1 MFPQFDQK
9 LFEQFSTNP
18 VSFLNTL
25 HEFQLA
31 NFAAARQIADNNIHA
46 FQELAKANDPTTF
59 AKVQPAVLKSTI
71 EQNVEVL
78 TKLWQSFGVN
88 LSK

>member
-9 LFEQFSTNP
+9 LFEQFSANP
-18 VSFLNTL
+18 TSFLNTL

-31 NFAAARQIADNNIHA
+31 NFAAARQIADNNINA
-46 FQELAKANDPTTF
+46 FQELSKASDPQTF
-59 AKVQPAVLKSTI
+59 VKVQPAVLKSAI
-71 EQNVEVL
+71 EQNVEIL

-88 LSK
+88 LPK